1 METTNNTISFNRRS
15 FIKTVGLSTGGLMIG
30 FTLFEACKPDS
41 KVLLDL
47 ETLNYKDFN
56 AFIKIADNGMVT
68 IYSKNPEIGQG
79 VKTSMPMLI
88 AEELDV
94 PWEHVLVKQAD
105 LDTTKYKGQVAG
117 GSQSIRSSW
126 MPLRQTGATARQML
140 INAAAIKWGVDPS
153 ECYTE
158 EGIIKNSRNEKL
170 SYGAVVSEAALLEVP
185 ENVKLK
191 DPKDFKIIG
200 KDIKNVDIDKIISGK
215 PLFGLD
221 YKVEGMVYAVSL
233 RPPAFGQKLVSF
245 DDTEAR
251 NVNGVTDVFQFGDK
265 VAVLATNTWAAINGK
280 KALIAEWSSDEKLM
294 STEEHDLELTNLFDS
309 DKLKAVRSDGNIDRA
324 KNSADKVIEYTYEAP
339 FLPHSCM
346 EPMNFFAHVT
356 DAKVELAGPIQTPEG
371 TARQVAGLL
380 KRDIETVHLALTRI
394 GGGFGRRLIGDYAVE
409 AAEISNISKKPVKL
423 VYTRED
429 DMAGGF
435 YRPIVK
441 YKISAAI
448 KNSKLVGYHLKE
460 TAVGSSINKSRAS
473 YFPAGCIDNYKVE
486 AAQLPSEITTGPWR
500 APVCNFLATAE
511 QTFIDEIAEEL
522 NQDPVKLRLE
532 LLEKAKKNKADLEWS
547 PERMIGVI
555 KLAAEKANWG
565 KSKEGV
571 YQGFSVYY
579 SHNSY
584 VAEVAEVVLKDNK
597 PVVTKVYCA
606 VDCGIVVNPLGAK
619 NQIEG
624 GIIDG
629 IGHAMYGE
637 MRFLKGKPQS
647 LNYDSYRLIRMMETP
662 LVETYFVDSNEDPTG
677 LGEPS
682 LPPVGAAISN
692 AIKAATGQRYRIQP
706 YLKYMEEVIEVVS

>member
-1 METTNNTISFNRRS
+1 METSNNSLSFSRRS
-15 FIKTVGLSTGGLMIG
+15 FIKTVGLSTGGIMLG
-30 FTLFEACKPDS
+30 FTLFEACNPDS
-41 KVLLDL
+41 KVMIDP

-56 AFIKIADNGMVT
+56 AFIKIAENGMVT

-94 PWEHVLVKQAD
+94 PWEHVLVRQAD
-105 LDTTKYKGQVAG
+105 LDTKNFKGQVAG

-126 MPLRQTGATARQML
+126 TPLRQTGATARQML
-140 INAAAIKWGVDPS
+140 INAAAIKWGVDAS
-153 ECYTE
+153 ECTTN
-158 EGIIKNSRNEKL
+158 EGVIENSRGEKL
-170 SYGAVVSEAALLEVP
+170 GYGEIVTEAALLEIP
-185 ENVKLK
+185 DNVKLK
-191 DPKDFKIIG
+191 NPKDFKIIG
-200 KDIKNVDIDKIISGK
+200 KDIRNVDIDKITSGK

-221 YKVEGMVYAVSL
+221 YKKEGMVYAVSL

-245 DDTEAR
+245 DATEAK
-251 NVNGVTDVFQFGDK
+251 NVPGVIDVFQFGDK
-265 VAVLATNTWAAINGK
+265 IAVLGNNTWAAMSGK
-280 KALIAEWSSDEKLM
+280 NALIAEWSSDETLM
-294 STEEHDLELTNLFDS
+294 SSEDHDVELEKLLDS
-309 DKLKAVRSDGNIDRA
+309 DKLKEVRSDGNVNIA
-324 KNSADKVIEYTYEAP
+324 KMNADKVIEYTYEAP

-356 DAKVELAGPIQTPEG
+356 DDKVELAGPIQTPEG

-380 KRDIETVHLALTRI
+380 KREPDDVHLVLTRI
-394 GGGFGRRLIGDYAVE
+394 GGGFGRRLIGDYALE

-448 KNSKLVGYHLKE
+448 KDNKLIGYHLKE
-460 TAVGSSINKSRAS
+460 AAVGSSINKSRAS
-473 YFPAGCIDNYKVE
+473 YFPAGCVKNYKVE
-486 AAQLPSEITTGPWR
+486 AAQLRSEITTGPWR

-511 QTFIDEIAEEL
+511 QTFIDELAEEL

-532 LLEKAKKNKADLEWS
+532 LLEVAKKDKKNKMEWS
-547 PERMIGVI
+547 PERMQAVI

-565 KSKEGV
+565 KSKKGV
-571 YQGFSVYY
+571 YQGFSAYY
-579 SHNSY
+579 SHNSH
-584 VAEVAEVVLKDNK
+584 VAEVAEVVLKDGV
-597 PVVTKVYCA
+597 PVVTKVYCV
-606 VDCGIVVNPLGAK
+606 VDCGVVVNPLGAK
-619 NQIEG
+619 NQLEG

-637 MRFLKGKPQS
+637 MPFVKGKPQN
-647 LNYDSYRLIRMMETP
+647 LNYGDYRLIRMMETP
-662 LVETYFVDSNEDPTG
+662 IVETYFIDSNEDPTG

-682 LPPVGAAISN
+682 LPPVGAAVAN
-692 AIKAATGQRYRIQP
+692 AIKAATGERYRKQP
-706 YLKYMEEVIEVVS
+706 YTKYMVS